1 MKEKLYDLLARV
13 LDLKR
18 EDVNDYTSPANTSTW
33 DSFNVIMMISEL
45 EKASGTRF
53 DMSDLMSVKN
63 VGDIKKVLDKYN
75 VKYEV

>member
-1 MKEKLYDLLARV
+1 MNEKLYDLLARV
-13 LDLKR
+13 LDIKR
-18 EDVNDYTSPANTSTW
+18 EDIDDETSPANTPSW

-63 VGDIKKVLDKYN
+63 VGDIRKVLKKYD
-75 VKYEV
+75 VKYKV

>member
-18 EDVNDYTSPANTSTW
+18 EDVSDNMSPSNTPTW

-45 EKASGTRF
+45 EKASGARF

-63 VGDIKKVLDKYN
+63 VGDIKKVLDQYN
-75 VKYEV
+75 VKYEI